1 MRLTKAK
8 PESLDADRMHALALA
23 VHIEC
28 MRPALRGELLALLLE
43 GGTPPDARVAALART
58 YPSPSPSLPSPSS

>member
-23 VHIEC
+23 VHLEC

-43 GGTPPDARVAALART
+43 GGTPPDARVTALALT
-58 YPSPSPSLPSPSS
+58 YPNHPPQPHPS

>member
-23 VHIEC
+23 VHLEV
-28 MRPALRGELLALLLE
+28 RVRVRG
-43 GGTPPDARVAALART
+43 
-58 YPSPSPSLPSPSS
+58 